1 VTEQIDISVVPL
13 PPISQLVNYG
23 DRQKAGMISI
33 SPENRVVSKK

>member
-1 VTEQIDISVVPL
+1 
-13 PPISQLVNYG
+13 VNYG